1 MEKNG
6 ISKVPLESPD
16 NTDVPD
22 ENIKDSIERHYRSLV
37 ESSEDSIY
45 MVDTKCRYLFINS
58 RHLIRM
64 EMSPPCLIGKR
75 YDEFHSPEESTTFEA
90 AIRRVCNQKT
100 PIQHEHESMRD
111 GKTFLRTLSPVLEK
125 DGAVKAITVISKD
138 ISHLKH
144 IEQTLKESKARYE
157 LIFEN
162 FQDSYYEIDGNG
174 IIREISPSI
183 GKILGYKREDVIG
196 KPIINFYHDHT
207 QRLSFLEHLHTKGE
221 LRDYE
226 ITFKEK
232 SGKGVPCS
240 ISAVIILQESGDTDK
255 IIGSIRNISER
266 KRLDREREERRR
278 YIEGVFSAV
287 PNAIITENINRR
299 IVEWNAA
306 AERLFGYT
314 RDEVIGKNLDSL
326 VNYRDQGDDN
336 ISISEALL
344 LDEVIRPREVIRY
357 RKDGSTIAVRVAG
370 SPIRMDGEVIGCVV
384 VYTDISEQK
393 KAKENLHREKEK
405 FRLMMEESPLGVMI
419 ASRAKDIYYLNPAF
433 VSISGFSASD
443 VSTLD
448 EFLKKF
454 LKTKIRQETFLNLI
468 DETTPGKPRSTVFNI
483 TTRNKE
489 KKTLYFRHMIMEKGD
504 HFFIAEDITENR
516 RLQDQLQRAQKM
528 EAIGTLAG
536 GIAHDFNNLLMG
548 IQGNASLGLMQL
560 DISHPCHE
568 RIKNI
573 EKLVT
578 NGSELTKQLLGF
590 ARQGRYETKETN
602 INKFIENSTAI
613 FGRTKKEI
621 QIFRN
626 YAPDIFKV
634 TIDRSQMEQVFL
646 NLFVNASQA
655 MPSGGNLYL
664 ATANVR
670 LDKKYAKP
678 YSVKPGHYVKVS
690 ITDTGTGMDKATM
703 DRIFDPF
710 FTTKE
715 MGHGTGL
722 GLASVYG
729 IVQNHHGIINVYS
742 EKGVGTTFNI
752 YLPASGQSIKRS
764 KKNKQNN
771 DPPRGR
777 ETILLVDDEQMI
789 IDIGKDILEA
799 LGYTVIAVRN
809 GSDAISTYQQHGE
822 AIDLVILD
830 MIMPAMDGEATFDAL
845 KAVNPQVTV
854 LLSSGYSI
862 NGRAEAI
869 MQKGCRGFIQ
879 KPFTFEEAARTIRRI
894 LDDKPTI
901 SQ

>member
-1 MEKNG
+1 MEENG
-6 ISKVPLESPD
+6 VSKAHLHCNDIVDAPSE
-16 NTDVPD
+16 
-22 ENIKDSIERHYRSLV
+22 EIKGSIERHYRSLV

-45 MVDTKCRYLFINS
+45 MVDPECRYLFINS
-58 RHLIRM
+58 RHLTRM
-64 EMSPPCLIGKR
+64 DTNPAHLIGRR
-75 YDEFHSPEESTTFEA
+75 YDDFHTPDECAAFEA
-90 AIRRVCNQKT
+90 AIRRVCSQKV
-100 PIQHEHESMRD
+100 PIQHEHESRRD
-111 GKTFLRTLSPVLEK
+111 GKTFLRTLSPILEK
-125 DGAVKAITVISKD
+125 DGTVKAVTVISKD
-138 ISHLKH
+138 ISHFKH
-144 IEQTLKESKARYE
+144 IERSLQESKARHE
-157 LIFEN
+157 FIFEN

-174 IIREISPSI
+174 VITEISPSI
-183 GKILGYKREDVIG
+183 RKTLGYNRDELIG
-196 KPIINFYHDHT
+196 EPIINLYQDPM
-207 QRLSFLEHLHTKGE
+207 QRSPFLDHLHAKGE

-226 ITFKEK
+226 ITFKDK
-232 SGKGVPCS
+232 TGNGVPCS
-240 ISAVIILQESGDTDK
+240 INAVIILQDGGDEEK

-266 KRLDREREERRR
+266 KRLEREREERRR
-278 YIEGVFSAV
+278 YIEGVFGAV
-287 PNAIITENINRR
+287 PDAIITENIKRR

-314 RDEVIGKNLDSL
+314 RDEVIGENLDSL

-336 ISISEALL
+336 ISISETLL
-344 LDEVIRPREVIRY
+344 RDEVMRPSEVTRY
-357 RKDGSTIAVRVAG
+357 RKDGSAIAVRAAG

-433 VSISGFSASD
+433 VSISGFSASEM
-443 VSTLD
+443 STLD
-448 EFLKKF
+448 DFLKKF
-454 LKTKIRQETFLNLI
+454 VKTKSGREAFFKLI
-468 DETTPGKPRSTVFNI
+468 DGTTPGKPQSTVFEI
-483 TTRNKE
+483 TSRNKE
-489 KKTLYFRHMIMEKGD
+489 KKTIHFRHMIMEKGH
-504 HFFIAEDITENR
+504 HFFIAEDITENK

-560 DISHPCHE
+560 DTSHPCYE
-568 RIKNI
+568 RMKNI

-578 NGSELTKQLLGF
+578 NGSQLTKQLLGF
-590 ARQGRYETKETN
+590 ARRGRYETKETN

-621 QIFRN
+621 QIFKN
-626 YAPDIFKV
+626 YAPDICTV
-634 TIDRSQMEQVFL
+634 HVDRSQMEQVFL

-655 MPSGGNLYL
+655 MPGGGKLYL
-664 ATANVR
+664 ATANVH
-670 LDKKYAKP
+670 LDKKYTKP
-678 YSVKPGHYVKVS
+678 YGVKPGLYVKVS

-729 IVQNHHGIINVYS
+729 IVQNHNGIINVYS
-742 EKGVGTTFNI
+742 EKGVGTTFNV
-752 YLPASGQSIKRS
+752 YLPASGQSIKRNG
-764 KKNKQNN
+764 KDNKSI
-771 DPPRGR
+771 DPPHGQ

-789 IDIGKDILEA
+789 IDIGKDVLEA
-799 LGYTVIAVRN
+799 LGYTVIIAKNGNDAVR
-809 GSDAISTYQQHGE
+809 TYQQH
-822 AIDLVILD
+822 ADAVDLVILD
-830 MIMPAMDGEATFDAL
+830 MIMPVMDGEATFEAI
-845 KAVNPQVTV
+845 KAINPQAAV

-862 NGRAEAI
+862 NGRAESI
-869 MQKGCRGFIQ
+869 MRKGCRGFIQ
-879 KPFTFEEAARTIRRI
+879 KPFTLEEVSRTIRRI
-894 LDDKPTI
+894 LDAESTV